1 MPRLVL
7 SFFFV
12 LLCLFPANAKA
23 KAEKFPLWITSPYS
37 KYPENEYIVEVGSGL
52 SQKEADTNAIEG
64 LSAIFSRSVSSKTD
78 SSLSYKENAGS
89 VDKAKSIN
97 QKVLVETSIKD
108 LIGVEIKER
117 WKSKNG
123 SFYALAVLNKQKAI
137 VIYSEKLEH
146 CASLIDAALNIQSDE
161 KGTFREY
168 ARYVFA
174 TAKANEM
181 SLYNAYLAV
190 LNPASS
196 MLYDEDAYKSE
207 SLKLKAAT
215 IAKNILVEVR
225 VDANWNDARFKN
237 LFEKVF
243 SSRGFAIANAGRY
256 VLDVKLEV
264 GKETKLSDDRIMV
277 RYSLTSNLVDVA
289 TGSSV
294 LPFVVNDKAVH
305 FDSDSLKNQIFKNI
319 KTKIEKDFDASFNK
333 YMLEIFVSE

>member
-1 MPRLVL
+1 
-7 SFFFV
+7 
-12 LLCLFPANAKA
+12 
-23 KAEKFPLWITSPYS
+23 
-37 KYPENEYIVEVGSGL
+37 
-52 SQKEADTNAIEG
+52 
-64 LSAIFSRSVSSKTD
+64 
-78 SSLSYKENAGS
+78 
-89 VDKAKSIN
+89 
-97 QKVLVETSIKD
+97 
-108 LIGVEIKER
+108 
-117 WKSKNG
+117 
-123 SFYALAVLNKQKAI
+123 
-137 VIYSEKLEH
+137 
-146 CASLIDAALNIQSDE
+146 
-161 KGTFREY
+161 
-168 ARYVFA
+168 
-174 TAKANEM
+174 M

-277 RYSLTSNLVDVA
+277 RYSLTSDLVDVA